1 MMEEH
6 NIQSLSQLLRLNHRE
21 RSERSSHAVPKYLWT
36 KYFKKDCTFSPFCFQ
51 KQKTNTSSA
60 SAAVVTE
67 EISTAKVTEKIST
80 ARDLRNYLLCSM
92 IKLHNLLY
100 KGSSNYKGM
109 SKNAVFMCL
118 LKYLCFFSFC
128 RVGIFRLCILS
139 LTSIYGQWQ

>member
-6 NIQSLSQLLRLNHRE
+6 NFQSLSQLLRLNHR
-21 RSERSSHAVPKYLWT
+21 ERSSHAVPKYLWT
-36 KYFKKDCTFSPFCFQ
+36 KYFKKDCTFSPYSFQ
-51 KQKTNTSSA
+51 RTKTNTSSA

-67 EISTAKVTEKIST
+67 EISTAVVTEKIST

-109 SKNAVFMCL
+109 SKML
-118 LKYLCFFSFC
+118 YLC
-128 RVGIFRLCILS
+128 V
-139 LTSIYGQWQ
+139 Y